1 MFEDDSSHESFEETV
16 RSIVAEFSQ
25 SLERVAQ
32 ADLER
37 VAEAIGVD
45 LVRARALADSAVGW
59 LRLLTGGLGEDG
71 VFWGGGTRGTVENE
85 NPRRSGG
92 PHPLDL
98 PTEQQGTALAAVESG
113 RWTVESGSDEL
124 AADGERG
131 GSREAPGL
139 VDELRARDWITARG
153 EITLAGRHALSRWL
167 DAAA

>member
-1 MFEDDSSHESFEETV
+1 MFDDDSSDESFEETL
-16 RSIVAEFSQ
+16 RSIVRDVSQ
-25 SLERVAQ
+25 SLGRVAQ
-32 ADLER
+32 ADLEE

-45 LVRARALADSAVGW
+45 LVRARALADSAAVW
-59 LRLLTGGLGEDG
+59 LRALAGGLGEDRA
-71 VFWGGGTRGTVENE
+71 FGGGGPRGTAVNR
-85 NPRRSGG
+85 NPLRSGG

-98 PTEQQGTALAAVESG
+98 PTDEQGTALAAVESG

-124 AADGERG
+124 AADGELAGFG
-131 GSREAPGL
+131 GAPGL